1 MQVFKVFLTTKR
13 MVNISLSFF
22 LRLKDAIITDGKKYA
37 VVLEAAKTS
46 LGEKTFFKMLCLG
59 EQKNF

>member
-1 MQVFKVFLTTKR
+1 

-37 VVLEAAKTS
+37 VVLEAAKTV